1 MTDMMLN
8 EDYSDLLQ
16 SFVEENVRFILV
28 GAYAM
33 AAVRMLRRRQW
44 SGR

>member
-16 SFVEENVRFILV
+16 SFVEENVKFILV
-28 GAYAM
+28 DAYAM
-33 AAVRMLRRRQW
+33 AAVHMLSRRQW